1 MAEDIMEKRSRLM
14 SRGKLNMRM
23 GLAILL
29 LLLSLTAAVGISL
42 ARYRA
47 EHSQSL
53 YFTVRQPGQL
63 YLGTMSTADEPNT
76 LAFDHRAVGSWK
88 QVEDELRLE
97 FTVANGTGPQD
108 YSRQDQSF
116 SVQLVGGLGIWD
128 GTDVAEV
135 TLRVRKEGGYDDF
148 QGTAA
153 RIQPGSPLYKTYG
166 DGWVYSFLDEAGAE
180 VTWPLEGSRFSQVD
194 MTVILQ
200 STDLTQ
206 PSLLQPV
213 ITSGSY

>member
-1 MAEDIMEKRSRLM
+1 M

-29 LLLSLTAAVGISL
+29 VLLSLTAAVGVSL

-53 YFTVRQPGQL
+53 YFTLQKPGQI
-63 YLGTMSTADEPNT
+63 YLGTMATTDEPNI

-88 QVEDELRLE
+88 PVDSSLQLEL
-97 FTVANGTGPQD
+97 TVANGTSPQD
-108 YSRQDQSF
+108 YSREDQRF
-116 SVQLVGGLGIWD
+116 SVQLVGGLGVWD
-128 GTDVAEV
+128 GTEVAEV
-135 TLRVRKEGGYDDF
+135 TLRVPNAQQYDEF

-153 RIQPGSPLYKTYG
+153 RIQPGSPLYQTYG
-166 DGWVYSFLDEAGAE
+166 DGWVYSFLNEEAE
-180 VTWPLEGSRFSQVD
+180 ELTWLLEGNRFSRVD
-194 MTVILQ
+194 MTVILEG
-200 STDLTQ
+200 SDLTQ

-213 ITSGSY
+213 ITGY